1 MTQYP
6 TEAFF
11 LHTAMRSLLR
21 FRFLLGLLLGSSV
34 AMPALA
40 YSVANGRIVDAQN
53 RTVQLRG
60 LNWFGFET
68 DTLAPHGLW
77 ARNWKEQLDQMQ
89 ALGVNALRVP
99 LCPEAIHG
107 GVVKGVDTT
116 LNPDLAG
123 KNSAEV
129 LDLFVAELDRRQMYV
144 LLDHHRPDCTGQSEL
159 WYTRSYSESAWIKD
173 LTTLAERY
181 RDVRHVLGV
190 DLKNEPYGKVSWGT
204 GNAATDW
211 NAAAERAA
219 REVLKLA
226 PHWLIFVEGIEKNPK
241 CSSEGP
247 HFWGENLEPFACTP
261 LDIPPDR
268 LVLAPHTYGP
278 DVHPQPFFD
287 DPTFPA
293 NMPAIWERNFG
304 QFLKQGYAVIL
315 GEFGGRY
322 GEGGSPKDRAW
333 QDMLVQYLIER
344 RVSSAFYWSW
354 NPNSKD
360 TGGLLQDDWKTI
372 WPDKLALLK
381 RLWSGSGAPSP
392 AAARKAPP
400 AVVGAAP
407 KPDSAAANRRITG
420 SDYSLNKVS
429 DWGAGYCADVEVR
442 NASTAPLPWSLEL
455 PLQGRIT
462 QSWNTAVA
470 ALNDGKAR
478 FSGVEWNARL
488 AGGSSTHFGF
498 CAARDALTD
507 QTTIKPAT
515 ATPANGIE
523 QQLSIESNWDAGY
536 CARVVVSNR
545 GSSEQAWHVTVPV
558 SGRIQTLWNARYSL
572 SKGQLTAQGE
582 NYNRLLKPGEQT
594 DFGFCMAR

>member
-1 MTQYP
+1 
-6 TEAFF
+6 
-11 LHTAMRSLLR
+11 MRPFPVL
-21 FRFLLGLLLGSSV
+21 RFLLGLIFGSAV
-34 AMPALA
+34 ITPVLA
-40 YSVANGRIVDAQN
+40 YSVVKGRIVDAQN
-53 RTVQLRG
+53 RAVQLRG

-107 GVVKGVDTT
+107 GVVKGVDAT
-116 LNPDLAG
+116 LNPDLVG
-123 KNSAEV
+123 KNSAEL

-159 WYTRSYSESAWIKD
+159 WYTEAYPESAWIND

-181 RDVRHVLGV
+181 RDVRHVIGV
-190 DLKNEPYGKVSWGT
+190 DLKNEPYGKASWGT

-219 REVLKLA
+219 RAVLKRA
-226 PHWLIFVEGIEKNPK
+226 PHWLMFVEGIEKNPK

-344 RVSSAFYWSW
+344 RVNSAFYWSW

-392 AAARKAPP
+392 TVARKAPP
-400 AVVGAAP
+400 AVVGTASKPAPAATASP
-407 KPDSAAANRRITG
+407 IAG
-420 SDYSLNKVS
+420 SDYTLNKVS

-442 NASTAPLPWSLEL
+442 NAGTVPLRWALEL

-470 ALNDGKAR
+470 TVDDDKAH
-478 FSGVEWNARL
+478 FTGVDWNARL
-488 AGGSSTHFGF
+488 SGGGSTHFGF
-498 CAARDALTD
+498 CASREALPHRPAQKPDA
-507 QTTIKPAT
+507 
-515 ATPANGIE
+515 ATPATGIE
-523 QQLSIESNWDAGY
+523 HRLSIESNWDAGY

-545 GSSEQAWHVTVPV
+545 GGSEQAWRVAIPV
-558 SGRIQTLWNARYSL
+558 SGRIETLWKARYSL
-572 SKGQLTAQGE
+572 SKGQLTAEGE
-582 NYNRLLKPGEQT
+582 HYNRLLKPGEQT
-594 DFGFCMAR
+594 DFGFCVAR